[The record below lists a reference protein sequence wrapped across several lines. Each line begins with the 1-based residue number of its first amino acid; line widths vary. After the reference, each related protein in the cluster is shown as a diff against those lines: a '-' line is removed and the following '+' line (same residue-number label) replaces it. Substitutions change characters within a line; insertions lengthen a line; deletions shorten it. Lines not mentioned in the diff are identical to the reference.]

1 MAGHISGDLASKS
14 RSFRPAK
21 LRLIH
26 SVVSFSL
33 NTVFRLLRLNMIP
46 GLGDSGE
53 WQCLIS
59 GIPRSRHGSAKSSYY
74 K

>member
-1 MAGHISGDLASKS
+1 MAGHISGSVLARKTD
-14 RSFRPAK
+14 SFRAAK

-46 GLGDSGE
+46 ELGDSGE
-53 WQCLIS
+53 WQ
-59 GIPRSRHGSAKSSYY
+59 
-74 K
+74 